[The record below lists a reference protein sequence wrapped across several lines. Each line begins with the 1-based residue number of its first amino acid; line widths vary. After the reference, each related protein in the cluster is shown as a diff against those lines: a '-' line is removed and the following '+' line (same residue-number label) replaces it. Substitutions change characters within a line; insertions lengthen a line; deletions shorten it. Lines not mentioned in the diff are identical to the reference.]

1 LAEINLFL
9 IFLGSIG
16 WDLLIGDPRFLIH
29 PVQLIG
35 FYINKISNYL
45 INNFGKNR
53 KILFWGGFFIAVS
66 TIGISFSVGK
76 LIEISYEQS
85 RNHFFSGLLIFFGLS
100 SCIASKGLISSV
112 KEIAELMERE
122 EINEQDKRIIKEKV
136 QRIVSRDVSSSSME
150 HLFRSSTESLTENSV
165 DGIFGPLFW
174 IFIGIVFMN
183 FSIFLPGPLS
193 LGFSYKAISTLDSM
207 IGYKYDY
214 FRYLGFFSAKIE
226 DIFTFVP
233 SRLVLITLPL
243 VGSEFNKYI
252 SIIKKSYL
260 DGKKYD
266 SPNAG
271 ISEAIFAYIS
281 DIKLGGKSKY
291 KNEIIEKPIIN
302 PTGDNCTGEKIK
314 LICQLILRLQFLW
327 IIIFVLIFFIIRIQ
341 LNTN

>member
-16 WDLLIGDPRFLIH
+16 FDLLIGDPRFLIH
-29 PVQLIG
+29 PVQVIG
-35 FYINKISNYL
+35 FYIKKISDYL
-45 INNFGKNR
+45 INNFRKN
-53 KILFWGGFFIAVS
+53 KNILFWGGLIVAIS
-66 TIGISFSVGK
+66 TIGMSFGLGK
-76 LIEISYEQS
+76 LIELSYVQS
-85 RNHFFSGLLIFFGLS
+85 RNNIFGGLLIFFGLS
-100 SCIASKGLISSV
+100 SCIATKGLISSV
-112 KEIAELMERE
+112 KEIAELIERE
-122 EINEQDKRIIKEKV
+122 EINDQKKSIIKEKV
-136 QRIVSRDVSSSSME
+136 QKIVSRDVRSSSIE
-150 HLFRSSTESLTENSV
+150 HLLRSSTESLTENSV

-174 IFIGIVFMN
+174 IFLGIVLMK

-226 DIFTFVP
+226 DTFTFIP

-243 VGSEFNKYI
+243 VGSKVNEYI

-266 SPNAG
+266 SPNSG

-281 DIKLGGKSKY
+281 NVKLGGISKY

-302 PTGDNCTGEKIK
+302 ANGDICTGEKIN
-314 LICQLILRLQFLW
+314 LISQLILRLQFLW
-327 IIIFVLIFFIIRIQ
+327 IIIFILTFFIISNLI
-341 LNTN
+341 

>member
-1 LAEINLFL
+1 MAEINLFF
-9 IFLGSIG
+9 IFLGSICF
-16 WDLLIGDPRFLIH
+16 DLLIGDPRFLIH
-29 PVQLIG
+29 PVQIIG
-35 FYINKISNYL
+35 FYIRRISNYF
-45 INNFGKNR
+45 INNFGKNK
-53 KILFWGGFFIAVS
+53 KILFWGGFIVAIS
-66 TIGISFSVGK
+66 AIGISFSLGK
-76 LIEISYEQS
+76 LIELSYVQS

-100 SCIASKGLISSV
+100 SCMATKGLISSV
-112 KEIAELMERE
+112 KEITELIELKG
-122 EINEQDKRIIKEKV
+122 INDQNNIILKEKV
-136 QRIVSRDVSSSSME
+136 QRIVSRDVGSSSLE
-150 HLFRSSTESLTENSV
+150 HLLRSSTESLTENSV

-174 IFIGIVFMN
+174 IFIGIIFMK

-243 VGSEFNKYI
+243 VGSKFNEYL

-271 ISEAIFAYIS
+271 ISEAIFAYICE
-281 DIKLGGKSKY
+281 IKLGGKSKY
-291 KNEIIEKPIIN
+291 KNKIIEKPIIN
-302 PTGDNCTGEKIK
+302 PNGDNCTVEKIK

-327 IIIFVLIFFIIRIQ
+327 IIIFVLIFFLI
-341 LNTN
+341 LSLV

>member
-16 WDLLIGDPRFLIH
+16 FDLLIGDPRFFIH
-29 PVQLIG
+29 PVQVIG
-35 FYINKISNYL
+35 FYIKKLSDYLVNNIGENKNL
-45 INNFGKNR
+45 
-53 KILFWGGFFIAVS
+53 LFWGGLIVAIS
-66 TIGISFSVGK
+66 TIGISFGFGK
-76 LIEISYEQS
+76 LIEFSYVQS
-85 RNHFFSGLLIFFGLS
+85 RNNFFSGLLIFLGLA
-100 SCIASKGLISSV
+100 SCIATRGLISSV
-112 KEIAELMERE
+112 KEIAELIERQ
-122 EINEQDKRIIKEKV
+122 EINDQNIRIIKEKV
-136 QRIVSRDVSSSSME
+136 QRIVSRDVSSSSIE
-150 HLFRSSTESLTENSV
+150 HLLRSSTESLTENSV

-174 IFIGIVFMN
+174 IFIGIIFVK

-226 DIFTFVP
+226 DIFTFFP

-243 VGSEFNKYI
+243 VSSKVNEYG
-252 SIIKKSYL
+252 SIIRKSYF

-281 DIKLGGKSKY
+281 GIKLGGKSKY

-302 PTGDNCTGEKIK
+302 ANGDNCTEEKIQ
-314 LICQLILRLQFLW
+314 LICKLILRLQFLW
-327 IIIFVLIFFIIRIQ
+327 IIIFVLIFSLVSSLI
-341 LNTN
+341 

>member
-1 LAEINLFL
+1 MAEINLFL

-16 WDLLIGDPRFLIH
+16 FDLLTGDPRFLIH
-29 PVQLIG
+29 PVQIIG
-35 FYINKISNYL
+35 FYIKKISDFL
-45 INNFGKNR
+45 INNFRGNKN
-53 KILFWGGFFIAVS
+53 ILFWGGFIVAIS
-66 TIGISFSVGK
+66 TIGISFGLGK
-76 LIEISYEQS
+76 LIELSYVQLG
-85 RNHFFSGLLIFFGLS
+85 NNFFSGLLIFFGLS
-100 SCIASKGLISSV
+100 SCIATKGLISSV
-112 KEIAELMERE
+112 KEIADLIEYK
-122 EINEQDKRIIKEKV
+122 EINDQNKRIIKEKV
-136 QRIVSRDVSSSSME
+136 QRIVSRDVSSSSLE
-150 HLFRSSTESLTENSV
+150 HLLRSSTESLTENSV
-165 DGIFGPLFW
+165 DGVFGPLFW
-174 IFIGIVFMN
+174 IFVGIFSMK

-243 VGSEFNKYI
+243 VSPKINEYG

-281 DIKLGGKSKY
+281 GIRLGGKSKY
-291 KNEIIEKPIIN
+291 KNEIIEKPMIN
-302 PTGDNCTGEKIK
+302 SNGDNCTGEKIK

-327 IIIFVLIFFIIRIQ
+327 IIIFLFIYFIISTLIS
-341 LNTN
+341 

>member
-1 LAEINLFL
+1 MAEINLFL

-16 WDLLIGDPRFLIH
+16 FDLLIGDPRFLIH
-29 PVQLIG
+29 PVQIIG
-35 FYINKISNYL
+35 FYIKKISDYL
-45 INNFGKNR
+45 ISNFGGNKN
-53 KILFWGGFFIAVS
+53 ILFWGGLIVAIS
-66 TIGISFSVGK
+66 TIGISFGLGK
-76 LIEISYEQS
+76 LIELSYVQS
-85 RNHFFSGLLIFFGLS
+85 KNNFFGGLLIFFGLS
-100 SCIASKGLISSV
+100 SCIATKGLISSV
-112 KEIAELMERE
+112 KEIAELIERE
-122 EINEQDKRIIKEKV
+122 KINDQNKRIIKKKV
-136 QRIVSRDVSSSSME
+136 QRIVSRDVSSSSLE
-150 HLFRSSTESLTENSV
+150 HLLRSSTESLTENSV

-174 IFIGIVFMN
+174 IFIGMFLMK
-183 FSIFLPGPLS
+183 FSMFLPGPLS

-226 DIFTFVP
+226 DIFTFIP

-243 VGSEFNKYI
+243 VSHKINEYG

-281 DIKLGGKSKY
+281 GIKLGGKSKY
-291 KNEIIEKPIIN
+291 KNEIIKKPKIN
-302 PTGDNCTGEKIK
+302 ADGDNCTGEKIK

-327 IIIFVLIFFIIRIQ
+327 IIIFVLIFFIISNLI
-341 LNTN
+341 

>member
-1 LAEINLFL
+1 MAEINLFL

-16 WDLLIGDPRFLIH
+16 FDLLIGDPRFLIH
-29 PVQLIG
+29 PVQVIG
-35 FYINKISNYL
+35 FYIKKISDYL
-45 INNFGKNR
+45 INNFGENKN
-53 KILFWGGFFIAVS
+53 ILFWGGLIVAIS
-66 TIGISFSVGK
+66 TIGMSFGLGK
-76 LIEISYEQS
+76 LIELSYVQS
-85 RNHFFSGLLIFFGLS
+85 RNNFFGGLLIFFGLS
-100 SCIASKGLISSV
+100 SCIATKGLISSV
-112 KEIAELMERE
+112 KEIAELIERE
-122 EINEQDKRIIKEKV
+122 EINDQNKKRIIKEKV
-136 QRIVSRDVSSSSME
+136 QRIVSRDVSSSSLE
-150 HLFRSSTESLTENSV
+150 HLLRSSTESLTENSV

-174 IFIGIVFMN
+174 IFIGIIFMK

-214 FRYLGFFSAKIE
+214 FRYLGFFSARIE

-243 VGSEFNKYI
+243 ASSKVNEYI

-271 ISEAIFAYIS
+271 ISEAIFAHIS
-281 DIKLGGKSKY
+281 NIKLGGKSKY

-302 PTGDNCTGEKIK
+302 ASGEICSGEKIK

-327 IIIFVLIFFIIRIQ
+327 IIIFVLIFFIISTLI
-341 LNTN
+341 

>member
-1 LAEINLFL
+1 MAEINLFL

-16 WDLLIGDPRFLIH
+16 FDLLIGDPRFLIH
-29 PVQLIG
+29 PVQIIG
-35 FYINKISNYL
+35 FYIKKISDYL
-45 INNFGKNR
+45 INNFRENK
-53 KILFWGGFFIAVS
+53 KILFWGGFVIAIS
-66 TIGISFSVGK
+66 TIGISFSLGK
-76 LIEISYEQS
+76 LIELSYVQS
-85 RNHFFSGLLIFFGLS
+85 KNNFLSGFLIFFGLS
-100 SCIASKGLISSV
+100 SCIATKGLISSV
-112 KEIAELMERE
+112 KEIAELTERE
-122 EINEQDKRIIKEKV
+122 EINDHNKRIIKEKV
-136 QRIVSRDVSSSSME
+136 QRIVSRDVSSSSLE
-150 HLFRSSTESLTENSV
+150 HLLRSSTESLTENSV

-174 IFIGIVFMN
+174 IFIGIIFMK

-243 VGSEFNKYI
+243 VSPKINEYG

-281 DIKLGGKSKY
+281 GIKLGGKSKY

-302 PTGDNCTGEKIK
+302 ANGDNCSREKIK

-327 IIIFVLIFFIIRIQ
+327 IIIFVLIFFIISTLI
-341 LNTN
+341 

>member
-1 LAEINLFL
+1 MAEINLFL

-16 WDLLIGDPRFLIH
+16 FDFLTGDPRFLIH
-29 PVQLIG
+29 PVQVIG
-35 FYINKISNYL
+35 FYIKKLSDYF
-45 INNFGKNR
+45 INNFGENK
-53 KILFWGGFFIAVS
+53 KILFWGGFIVSIS
-66 TIGISFSVGK
+66 TIGISFSLGK
-76 LIEISYEQS
+76 LIELSFVQS
-85 RNHFFSGLLIFFGLS
+85 RNHFFGGLLIFFGLS
-100 SCIASKGLISSV
+100 SCIATKGLISSV
-112 KEIAELMERE
+112 KEIAELIERK
-122 EINEQDKRIIKEKV
+122 EINDQNKRKIKEKV
-136 QRIVSRDVSSSSME
+136 QRIVSRDVSSSSIT
-150 HLFRSSTESLTENSV
+150 HLLRSSTESLTENSV

-174 IFIGIVFMN
+174 IFIGIVFMK

-193 LGFSYKAISTLDSM
+193 LGLSYKAISTLDSM

-243 VGSEFNKYI
+243 VSTKINQYI
-252 SIIKKSYL
+252 SIIKISYL

-281 DIKLGGKSKY
+281 GIKLGGKSKY

-302 PTGDNCTGEKIK
+302 ATGDNCSGEKIK

-327 IIIFVLIFFIIRIQ
+327 IIIFILIFFMISSLI
-341 LNTN
+341 